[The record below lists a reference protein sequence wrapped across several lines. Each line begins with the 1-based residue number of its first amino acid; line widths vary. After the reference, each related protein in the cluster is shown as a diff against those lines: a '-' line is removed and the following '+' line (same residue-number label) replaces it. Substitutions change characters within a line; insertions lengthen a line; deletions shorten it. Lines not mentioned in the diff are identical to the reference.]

1 MITTGAKFYF
11 GLAALGI
18 AGAVAYSWGTHGG
31 FTGGL
36 SLGFYGGMGEHTG
49 YVVLLAA
56 GAVSLFV
63 GGAVIA
69 FRDADPEAQR
79 AVAAVD
85 DLPEVYAPHHAS
97 YWPLLGA
104 AAAACAVVG
113 LVNSSL

>member
-11 GLAALGI
+11 GLAVLAI
-18 AGAVAYSWGTHGG
+18 AGAVTYSWGSHGG

-36 SLGFYGGMGEHTG
+36 TLGFYGGMGEHTG
-49 YVVLLAA
+49 YVVLLGAA
-56 GAVSLFV
+56 AVSLFV

-79 AVAAVD
+79 AVARLD
-85 DLPEVYAPHHAS
+85 DLPDVHAPHHAS
-97 YWPLLGA
+97 YWPIVGA

-113 LVNSSL
+113 LVNSS